1 MISFGQHG
9 RNVAVQLQK
18 NSREKEDMTKLTAGQ
33 KHLLAL
39 ISRDRNVETGWTVC
53 SKILYPH
60 VVQIPHDL
68 VQGQELDGAFYVKL
82 TARGEAIIDAMK
94 II

>member
-1 MISFGQHG
+1 
-9 RNVAVQLQK
+9 
-18 NSREKEDMTKLTAGQ
+18 MTKLTARQ
-33 KHLLAL
+33 KHLLTL
-39 ISRDRNVETGWTVC
+39 VSHDRNLETGWTVC

-60 VVQIPHDL
+60 IVQIPHDL
-68 VQGQELDGAFYVKL
+68 VQGQEFDGVFYVKL